1 MKHKVG
7 DKVRIKSLDWY
18 NENKNRFGSARG
30 FTLKMSEY
38 CGKTSTIVKVGR
50 CHYEL
55 DIDDGDWYWTDEMFD
70 ENYMERI
77 IGETFEH
84 EGIKLQCVE
93 NESCNGC
100 FFYNNGRCLFEA
112 DMDNN
117 GMGICSCRYRKDGK
131 SVIFKKYNNMEQKEI
146 NISIPDGYE
155 IDKEKSTF
163 EKIVLKKKENDVKT
177 WNDLV
182 GKQIPDGSKWID
194 SSGDMM
200 KIDGKFWTYD
210 KNDFINEKHAK
221 SALAMA
227 QISQLMPYYGGAIT
241 DEEWN
246 NSDVLKYSI
255 CRNEDY
261 VSFKSQ
267 HYELLSFH
275 TEEQRND
282 FLKYNEQLVKDYLMI
297 KENEK

>member
-18 NENKNRFGSARG
+18 NENKDINGYICG

-38 CGKTSTIVKVGR
+38 CGKTATVVKVGC

-70 ENYMERI
+70 ENYNMERR
-77 IGETFEH
+77 IGEIFEH
-84 EGIKLQCVE
+84 EGVKLQCVE
-93 NESCNGC
+93 NESCDGC
-100 FFYNNGRCLFEA
+100 FFYNNGSCLFEDHREYNYA
-112 DMDNN
+112 CLC
-117 GMGICSCRYRKDGK
+117 MGRKDGK
-131 SVIFKKYNNMEQKEI
+131 SVIFKKYNNMEQKEFT
-146 NISIPDGYE
+146 ISIPDGYE
-155 IDKEKSTF
+155 LDKEMSTF
-163 EKIVLKKKENDVKT
+163 ENIVLKKKENDVKT

-194 SSGDMM
+194 ASGELM
-200 KIDGKFWTYD
+200 KGKGKFWTYD

-297 KENEK
+297 TENEK

>member
-18 NENKNRFGSARG
+18 NENAKGDGSINCG
-30 FTLKMSEY
+30 FANFVSLMKEY
-38 CGKTSTIVKVGR
+38 CGKTATITKSLNYS
-50 CHYEL
+50 YEL
-55 DIDDGDWYWTDEMFD
+55 DIGGCSWGWTDEMFD
-70 ENYMERI
+70 ETFNMERR
-77 IGETFEH
+77 IGEKFEH
-84 EGIKLQCVE
+84 EGVKLQCVE
-93 NESCNGC
+93 NESCDGC
-100 FFYNNGRCLFEA
+100 FFYNNGSCLFEDHREYNYA
-112 DMDNN
+112 CLC
-117 GMGICSCRYRKDGK
+117 MGRKDGK
-131 SVIFKKYNNMEQKEI
+131 SVIFKKYNNMEQKEFT
-146 NISIPDGYE
+146 ISIPDGYE
-155 IDKEKSTF
+155 LDKEMSTF
-163 EKIVLKKKENDVKT
+163 ENIVLKKKENDVKT

-194 SSGDMM
+194 VSGGMM
-200 KIDGKFWTYD
+200 KIDGKFGAFD
-210 KNDFINEKHAK
+210 KNVYIDKKHAK

-297 KENEK
+297 E

>member
-18 NENKNRFGSARG
+18 NENKNILGFICG
-30 FTLKMSEY
+30 FTPKMSEY

-55 DIDDGDWYWTDEMFD
+55 DIDDGDWYWDDEMFD
-70 ENYMERI
+70 ENY
-77 IGETFEH
+77 
-84 EGIKLQCVE
+84 
-93 NESCNGC
+93 
-100 FFYNNGRCLFEA
+100 
-112 DMDNN
+112 
-117 GMGICSCRYRKDGK
+117 
-131 SVIFKKYNNMEQKEI
+131 NMEQKDFTI
-146 NISIPDGYE
+146 LIPRGYE
-155 IDKEKSTF
+155 LDKEMSTF

-194 SSGDMM
+194 ASGDMM
-200 KIDGKFWTYD
+200 KIDGKLGACD
-210 KNDFINEKHAK
+210 KNVFIDEKHAK

-246 NSDVLKYSI
+246 NPDVLKYSI

-297 KENEK
+297 TENEK

>member
-18 NENKNRFGSARG
+18 NENANRFGSAFG
-30 FTLKMSEY
+30 FMQEMSEY
-38 CGKTSTIVKVGR
+38 CGKTSTIVKVGC

-70 ENYMERI
+70 ENY
-77 IGETFEH
+77 
-84 EGIKLQCVE
+84 
-93 NESCNGC
+93 
-100 FFYNNGRCLFEA
+100 
-112 DMDNN
+112 
-117 GMGICSCRYRKDGK
+117 
-131 SVIFKKYNNMEQKEI
+131 NMEQKDFTI
-146 NISIPDGYE
+146 LIPRGYE
-155 IDKEKSTF
+155 LDKEMSTF

-194 SSGDMM
+194 ASGDMM
-200 KIDGKFWTYD
+200 KIYGKLGACD
-210 KNDFINEKHAK
+210 KNVFIDEKHAK

-241 DEEWN
+241 DEEWL
-246 NSDVLKYSI
+246 DDKDKYVIMKLKNIIVTSMYS
-255 CRNEDY
+255 NTFY
-261 VSFKSQ
+261 F
-267 HYELLSFH
+267 LAFH

>member
-18 NENKNRFGSARG
+18 NENKDRFGSALG
-30 FTLKMSEY
+30 FMQEMSEY
-38 CGKTSTIVKVGR
+38 CGKTSTIVKVGC

-70 ENYMERI
+70 ENYNI
-77 IGETFEH
+77 
-84 EGIKLQCVE
+84 
-93 NESCNGC
+93 
-100 FFYNNGRCLFEA
+100 
-112 DMDNN
+112 
-117 GMGICSCRYRKDGK
+117 
-131 SVIFKKYNNMEQKEI
+131 EQKYFI
-146 NISIPDGYE
+146 IPIPSGYE
-155 IDKEKSTF
+155 LDKERSTL
-163 EKIVLKKKENDVKT
+163 EKIALKEKENDVKT
-177 WNDLV
+177 WNDLI
-182 GKQIPDGSKWID
+182 GKQMPDSSKWID
-194 SSGDMM
+194 ASGRIM
-200 KIDGKFWTYD
+200 KDDGKLGKFD
-210 KNDFINEKHAK
+210 KNEFIDEKHAK

-267 HYELLSFH
+267 HYEFLSFH
-275 TEEQRND
+275 TEEQRED
-282 FLKYNEQLVKDYLMI
+282 FFKYNEQLVKDYLMI
-297 KENEK
+297 TENEK

>member
-18 NENKNRFGSARG
+18 NENKDINGYICG
-30 FTLKMSEY
+30 FTPKMSEY
-38 CGKTSTIVKVGR
+38 CGKTATIVKVGSY
-50 CHYEL
+50 HYEL
-55 DIDDGDWYWTDEMFD
+55 DIDNGSWWWDDEMFD
-70 ENYMERI
+70 ENYNI
-77 IGETFEH
+77 
-84 EGIKLQCVE
+84 
-93 NESCNGC
+93 
-100 FFYNNGRCLFEA
+100 
-112 DMDNN
+112 
-117 GMGICSCRYRKDGK
+117 
-131 SVIFKKYNNMEQKEI
+131 EQI
-146 NISIPDGYE
+146 YFTILIPRGYE
-155 IDKEKSTF
+155 LDKEMSTF

-182 GKQIPDGSKWID
+182 CKQIPDGSKWIAA
-194 SSGDMM
+194 SGDIIFFDR
-200 KIDGKFWTYD
+200 KLGEFD
-210 KNDFINEKHAK
+210 KNVYIDEKHAK

-297 KENEK
+297 TENEK